1 MAQRL
6 TKGAVQVSDVSITSI
21 NIALAE
27 LTRRI
32 DELSGLHGR
41 VLMEDRLRVDTG
53 IELDDAATVE
63 QLP

>member
-27 LTRRI
+27 LARRI
-32 DELSGLHGR
+32 DELSGLQGR
-41 VLMEDRLRVDTG
+41 VRMEDRLRVDAG
-53 IELDDAATVE
+53 VELDDAATVE